1 MSLLMFFITLHII
14 NNYKY
19 FKFIKPINMKIKTL
33 LSVIL
38 LIVLIN
44 TSLSAQEQAYKISL
58 AEWSLNPSLFKKT
71 ITNMDFPRIAKETY
85 GLDAVEYVSTFFRDK
100 AEDEEYLTQLKNEC
114 DKYGVKSLIIMVD
127 GEGNLADTSLSR
139 RNKAV
144 ENHYKWVKAAKFLGC
159 HSIRVNAGGRGT
171 MGQMQAA
178 AIDAL
183 TKLSD
188 YAADY
193 GINVI
198 VENHGGN
205 SSIGKWLAE
214 IMKSVN
220 RPNCGT
226 LPDLGNF
233 YEYDRYKGV
242 ADLMPYAKGVSGKT
256 HDFDENGNETQID
269 YERMMKIISDSGYKG
284 YIDVE
289 YEGRNLS
296 EDEGI
301 KASIALL
308 KKVIAPY
315 NK

>member
-1 MSLLMFFITLHII
+1 MKTKSLFF
-14 NNYKY
+14 
-19 FKFIKPINMKIKTL
+19 TL
-33 LSVIL
+33 LIIAGSVFTL
-38 LIVLIN
+38 N
-44 TSLSAQEQAYKISL
+44 AQKQEFKISL
-58 AEWSLNPSLFKKT
+58 AEWSLHRALGKGT
-71 ITNMDFPRIAKETY
+71 ITNLDFPRITKKTY
-85 GLDAVEYVSTFFRDK
+85 GLDAVEYVSTFFK
-100 AEDEEYLTQLKNEC
+100 GKGEDQAYLTALKDSC
-114 DKYGVKSLIIMVD
+114 AKYGVKSLLIMVD
-127 GEGNLADTSLSR
+127 GEGSLADTSLAS

-159 HSIRVNAGGRGT
+159 HTIRVNAAGRGT

-183 TKLSD
+183 SKLSA

-193 GINVI
+193 NINVV

-205 SSIGKWLAE
+205 SSYGKWLAE
-214 IMKSVN
+214 IMKTVN
-220 RPNCGT
+220 KPNCGT

-233 YEYDRYKGV
+233 YEYDRYTGV
-242 ADLMPYAKGVSGKT
+242 KELMPYAKGVSGKT
-256 HDFDENGNETQID
+256 HDFDANGNETVID
-269 YERMMKIISDSGYKG
+269 YVKMMKIVADAKYSG

-289 YEGRNLS
+289 YEGNILS

-308 KKVIAPY
+308 KKVIEPY

>member
-1 MSLLMFFITLHII
+1 MKTRSLSITLLLAV
-14 NNYKY
+14 
-19 FKFIKPINMKIKTL
+19 FI
-33 LSVIL
+33 
-38 LIVLIN
+38 
-44 TSLSAQEQAYKISL
+44 SLTCMAQEPAYKISL
-58 AEWSLNPSLFKKT
+58 AEWSLNKSLFKKT
-71 ITNMDFPRIAKETY
+71 ITNMDFPRLAKETY

-100 AEDEEYLTQLKNEC
+100 AEDMEYLTQLKKEC
-114 DKYGVKSLIIMVD
+114 EKYGVKSLLIMVD
-127 GEGNLADTSLSR
+127 GEGNLADTSLAA
-139 RNKAV
+139 RNKAI

-183 TKLSD
+183 SRLSA
-188 YAADY
+188 YAADF

-205 SSIGKWLAE
+205 SSIAKWLVE
-214 IMKSVN
+214 IMKAVN
-220 RPNCGT
+220 KPNCGT

-242 ADLMPYAKGVSGKT
+242 TEMMPFAKGVSGKT

-269 YERMMKIISDSGYKG
+269 YAKMMKIIADSGFKG

-289 YEGRNLS
+289 YEGTKLS

-308 KKVIAPY
+308 KKVIEPY

>member
-1 MSLLMFFITLHII
+1 
-14 NNYKY
+14 
-19 FKFIKPINMKIKTL
+19 
-33 LSVIL
+33 
-38 LIVLIN
+38 
-44 TSLSAQEQAYKISL
+44 
-58 AEWSLNPSLFKKT
+58 
-71 ITNMDFPRIAKETY
+71 MDFPRIAKETY
-85 GLDAVEYVSTFFRDK
+85 GLDAVEYVSTFFK
-100 AEDEEYLTQLKNEC
+100 GKGEDTEYLTNLKNEC
-114 DKYGVKSLIIMVD
+114 SKYGVKSLLIMVD
-127 GEGNLADTSLSR
+127 GEGNLADTSLAA

-159 HSIRVNAGGRGT
+159 HTIRVNAAGRGT

-178 AIDAL
+178 AIDGL
-183 TKLSD
+183 SKLSK

-193 GINVI
+193 GINVV

-205 SSIGKWLAE
+205 SSYGKWLAE
-214 IMKSVN
+214 IMKAVN

-233 YEYDRYKGV
+233 YEYDRYQGV
-242 ADLMPYAKGVSGKT
+242 KDLMPFAKGVSGKT
-256 HDFDENGNETQID
+256 HDFDAEGNESQID
-269 YERMMKIISDSGYKG
+269 YAKMMKIIADSGYKG

-289 YEGRNLS
+289 YEGTKLN

-308 KKVIAPY
+308 RKVTEPY

>member
-1 MSLLMFFITLHII
+1 MKTRSLLIT
-14 NNYKY
+14 
-19 FKFIKPINMKIKTL
+19 
-33 LSVIL
+33 
-38 LIVLIN
+38 IVLAAL
-44 TSLSAQEQAYKISL
+44 TSADLLAQNPRFQISL
-58 AEWSLNPSLFKKT
+58 AEWSLNRTLRKGT
-71 ITNMDFPRIAKETY
+71 ITNLDFPRIAKKVY
-85 GLDAVEYVSTFFRDK
+85 GLDAVEYVNQFFRDK
-100 AEDEEYLTQLKNEC
+100 AEDTVYLTALKDSC
-114 DKYGVKSLIIMVD
+114 SKYGVKSLLIMVD
-127 GEGNLADTSLSR
+127 GEGNLADTSVTAR
-139 RNKAV
+139 TKAI

-183 TKLSD
+183 GKLSA

-205 SSIGKWLAE
+205 SSYGKWLVE
-214 IMKSVN
+214 IMKEVN
-220 RPNCGT
+220 KPNCGV

-242 ADLMPYAKGVSGKT
+242 TEMMPYAKGVSGKT
-256 HDFDENGNETQID
+256 VDFDAEGNETKVD
-269 YERMMKIISDSGYKG
+269 YVKMMKIIADSKYSG

-289 YEGRNLS
+289 YEGNKLS

-301 KASIALL
+301 KATIVLL

>member
-1 MSLLMFFITLHII
+1 MKTKSILSIFLISVFIVF
-14 NNYKY
+14 NAAGQDQ
-19 FKFIKPINMKIKTL
+19 KF
-33 LSVIL
+33 
-38 LIVLIN
+38 
-44 TSLSAQEQAYKISL
+44 KISL
-58 AEWSLNPSLFKKT
+58 AEWSLNPSLFKNK
-71 ITNMDFPRIAKETY
+71 ISNMDFPRIAKETY
-85 GLDAVEYVSTFFRDK
+85 GLDAVEYVSTFFKDK
-100 AEDEEYLTQLKNEC
+100 AEDTEYLTKLKNEC
-114 DKYGVKSLIIMVD
+114 EKYGVKSLLIMVD
-127 GEGNLADTSLSR
+127 GEGNLADTSLAGR
-139 RNKAV
+139 IKAV

-183 TKLSD
+183 SRLSA
-188 YAADY
+188 YAANY

-205 SSIGKWLAE
+205 SSIAKWLVE
-214 IMKSVN
+214 IMKAVN
-220 RPNCGT
+220 KPNCGT

-233 YEYDRYKGV
+233 YEYDRYRGV
-242 ADLMPYAKGVSGKT
+242 TEMMPYAKGVSGKT
-256 HDFDENGNETQID
+256 HNFDENGNETQID
-269 YERMMKIISDSGYKG
+269 YAKMMKIISDSGYKG

-289 YEGRNLS
+289 YEGSKLS

-308 KKVIAPY
+308 KKVIEPY

>member
-1 MSLLMFFITLHII
+1 
-14 NNYKY
+14 
-19 FKFIKPINMKIKTL
+19 MKIKSL
-33 LSVIL
+33 LSLVL
-38 LIVLIN
+38 FMTLIN
-44 TSLSAQEQAYKISL
+44 SSLSAQEQAYKISL
-58 AEWSLNPSLFKKT
+58 AEWSLNRSLFKGT

-85 GLDAVEYVSTFFRDK
+85 GIDAVEYVSTFFRDK
-100 AEDEEYLTQLKNEC
+100 AEDMDYLTKLKNEC
-114 DKYGVKSLIIMVD
+114 DKYGVKSLLIMVD
-127 GEGNLADTSLSR
+127 GEGNLADTSLAA

-159 HSIRVNAGGRGT
+159 HTIRVNAGGRGT

-178 AIDAL
+178 AVDAL
-183 TKLSD
+183 SKLSA

-193 GINVI
+193 GINVV

-214 IMKSVN
+214 IMKTVN
-220 RPNCGT
+220 KPNCGT

-242 ADLMPYAKGVSGKT
+242 TDLMPYAKGVSGKT

-269 YERMMKIISDSGYKG
+269 YVKMMKIIADSGYKG

-289 YEGRNLS
+289 YEGNKLS
-296 EDEGI
+296 EDDGI

>member
-1 MSLLMFFITLHII
+1 
-14 NNYKY
+14 
-19 FKFIKPINMKIKTL
+19 MKIKSL
-33 LSVIL
+33 LSTIVIAGF
-38 LIVLIN
+38 ITGNIFGQK
-44 TSLSAQEQAYKISL
+44 QEFKISL
-58 AEWSLNPSLFKKT
+58 AEWSLHRALWNGKT
-71 ITNMDFPRIAKETY
+71 ITNLDFPRIAKKTY
-85 GLDAVEYVSTFFRDK
+85 DLDAVEYVSTFFK
-100 AEDEEYLTQLKNEC
+100 GKGEDQTYLTQLKDSC
-114 DKYGVKSLIIMVD
+114 TKYGVKSLIIMVD
-127 GEGNLADTSLSR
+127 GEGNLADTSLAKR
-139 RNKAV
+139 TKAI

-159 HSIRVNAGGRGT
+159 HSIRVNAAGAGT

-178 AIDAL
+178 AIDGL
-183 TKLSD
+183 SKLST

-214 IMKSVN
+214 IMKVVN
-220 RPNCGT
+220 KPNCGT

-256 HDFDENGNETQID
+256 HDFDAQGNETQID
-269 YERMMKIISDSGYKG
+269 YAKLMKIIADSKYSG

-289 YEGRNLS
+289 YEGNILN

-301 KASIALL
+301 KASIALI

-315 NK
+315 NN

>member
-1 MSLLMFFITLHII
+1 MLMASFVSLNCL
-14 NNYKY
+14 
-19 FKFIKPINMKIKTL
+19 
-33 LSVIL
+33 
-38 LIVLIN
+38 
-44 TSLSAQEQAYKISL
+44 AQEPAFKISL
-58 AEWSLNPSLFKKT
+58 AEWSLNKSLFKKT

-100 AEDEEYLTQLKNEC
+100 AEDMEYLTNLKKEC
-114 DKYGVKSLIIMVD
+114 EKYGVKSLLIMVD
-127 GEGNLADTSLSR
+127 GEGNLADTSLAAR
-139 RNKAV
+139 TKAV

-178 AIDAL
+178 AIDGL
-183 TKLSD
+183 GRLSA

-205 SSIGKWLAE
+205 SSYGKWLAE
-214 IMKSVN
+214 IMKAVN

-242 ADLMPYAKGVSGKT
+242 TELMPFAKGVSAKT

-269 YERMMKIISDSGYKG
+269 YVKMMKIIYDSGFRG

-289 YEGRNLS
+289 YEGTKLS

-301 KASIALL
+301 KATIALL
-308 KKVIAPY
+308 KKVFEPY